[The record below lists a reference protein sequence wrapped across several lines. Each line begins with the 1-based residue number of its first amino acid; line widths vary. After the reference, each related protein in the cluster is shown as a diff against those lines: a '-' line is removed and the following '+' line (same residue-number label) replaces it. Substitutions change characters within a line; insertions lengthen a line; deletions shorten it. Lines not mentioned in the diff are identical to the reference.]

1 MTKEEV
7 LNQILKLSDES
18 KTATEIGAIV
28 GLTKNAVMGRLY
40 RHKTKN
46 GYVPAPTSRYAF
58 IRKYRKHKSNLI
70 VIGTSKCIICSNSI
84 PLQRYLFGRFNCS
97 RLSTKPQI
105 KIIKIQ
111 ITCCKKII

>member
-18 KTATEIGAIV
+18 KTAREIGAIV

-58 IRKYRKHKSNLI
+58 IRKYKRNPNMA
-70 VIGTSKCIICSNSI
+70 VIGKSECTICYKSYEAYSKYDRFCGSCRKDVNSKTSWM
-84 PLQRYLFGRFNCS
+84 L
-97 RLSTKPQI
+97 
-105 KIIKIQ
+105 
-111 ITCCKKII
+111 

>member
-28 GLTKNAVMGRLY
+28 GLTKNAVRGGLRC
-40 RHKTKN
+40 HKTKN

-58 IRKYRKHKSNLI
+58 MRKYKRNPNMA
-70 VIGTSKCIICSNSI
+70 VIGKSECTICYKSYETYSKYDRFCGSCRKDVNSKTSWM
-84 PLQRYLFGRFNCS
+84 L
-97 RLSTKPQI
+97 
-105 KIIKIQ
+105 
-111 ITCCKKII
+111 

>member
-18 KTATEIGAIV
+18 KTAREIGAIV

-58 IRKYRKHKSNLI
+58 MRKYKRNPNMA
-70 VIGTSKCIICSNSI
+70 VIGKSECTICYKSYETYSK
-84 PLQRYLFGRFNCS
+84 YDRFCGS
-97 RLSTKPQI
+97 WSLERRVKDWWASLG
-105 KIIKIQ
+105 
-111 ITCCKKII
+111 

>member
-1 MTKEEV
+1 MTKEQV
-7 LNQILKLSDES
+7 LNKILKLSDES

-58 IRKYRKHKSNLI
+58 IRKYKRNPKGIS
-70 VIGTSKCIICSNSI
+70 IGIAACTICYKNYEAVSKYQRFCNPCRQDVNSKTSWI
-84 PLQRYLFGRFNCS
+84 L
-97 RLSTKPQI
+97 
-105 KIIKIQ
+105 
-111 ITCCKKII
+111 